1 MTLKT
6 LNFLILSIRL
16 ILPLFISFGMV
27 DFVVF
32 CDDAGV
38 LGERTDPNSQNKK
51 PVYIA
56 IFFIGILLSVLAYK
70 YSGISP
76 DISAVVQTTN
86 IDLYDPHGHTGG
98 GPRPGKD

>member
-38 LGERTDPNSQNKK
+38 LGEKTDPNSSNRK
-51 PVYIA
+51 PLYFAV
-56 IFFIGILLSVLAYK
+56 FFIVILISILGYK
-70 YSGISP
+70 YSGTSP
-76 DISAVVQTTN
+76 DISSVVQTTN
-86 IDLYDPHGHTGG
+86 IDLYDPQGHTG